1 MKNLVPCL
9 WFKNNAEEAV
19 NFYTSVFKDGRILQ
33 TTRYDKT
40 GPLEEGTVLTISFII
55 NGTEFLA
62 LNGGPHFTFNPA
74 VSFIVNCKDQS
85 EIDYYWD
92 KLSSSSAD
100 EQCGWLKDTFGLSW
114 QIVPHNISELLH
126 NPDPVKSA
134 RAMKALLAMK
144 KIEIDKLVAA

>member
-9 WFKNNAEEAV
+9 WFENNAEEAV

-74 VSFIVNCKDQS
+74 VSFIVNCKDQN

-100 EQCGWLKDTFGLSW
+100 EQCGWLKDKFGLSW

-126 NPDPVKSA
+126 NPDSAKSA
-134 RAMKALLAMK
+134 RAMKALLTMK